1 MYEDYALNEFLFH
14 WQSQNSASP
23 ESPVGLSYIKHR
35 ETGKKILLFVRELNM
50 DEYRIAM
57 SYVFPSEASFILAER

>member
-1 MYEDYALNEFLFH
+1 MLFL

-23 ESPVGLSYIKHR
+23 ESPVGLPYIKDR
-35 ETGKKILLFVRELNM
+35 ETGKRIQLLVREQNR
-50 DEYRIAM
+50 DEYGLAM